1 MHLLHQPAILFTNDT
16 NKNKFAPSGLSPTA
30 FAAALHTKA
39 RCKNHRLAHLIFSM
53 KTLYCTPARYKF
65 KNDTKIIE
73 FALAGLSLI
82 AFAAALH
89 ANVS

>member
-1 MHLLHQPAILFTNDT
+1 
-16 NKNKFAPSGLSPTA
+16 
-30 FAAALHTKA
+30 
-39 RCKNHRLAHLIFSM
+39 M
-53 KTLYCTPARYKF
+53 KTLYYTPARYKF
-65 KNDTKIIE
+65 KNYTKIIE